1 MNICEAL
8 LCVCVYVRVLSVCYR
23 KAITG
28 AGSLLHCVLF
38 YSVSF
43 IVPGCSQYCLINLQV
58 DRVVLNRGCPSM
70 MGGERRREEKMSREG
85 ETESNLSIFSS
96 PVVVFWHVKEEAFYD
111 WIS

>member
-8 LCVCVYVRVLSVCYR
+8 LCVCVCMCSVFATAKLLPELVPCYIVCY
-23 KAITG
+23 
-28 AGSLLHCVLF
+28 
-38 YSVSF
+38 F
-43 IVPGCSQYCLINLQV
+43 IVCLSLCTGCSQYCLINLQV